1 LPSGPIIAAAA
12 VEGVR
17 LLDSLPINFPVLAS
31 ADWPRLAA
39 AATAAVV
46 VFAMLWAARRLVAR
60 KHAQFALTE
69 PTEKLEILF
78 AAASR
83 TTLPFL
89 LLISVFAGL
98 ASFGATPGAGGFL
111 RSLLAIAFFWQ
122 AGLWA
127 STATSEWLDHRRK
140 ATIDEDKAAAGSIG
154 IIRFVARTAIWVM
167 VLLLTL
173 DNLGIDITALVAGL
187 GIGGIAVALALQNVL
202 GDLLASLSIALDQPF
217 VLGDFLVVGDH
228 MGTIEYIGIKSTR
241 LRSLTGEQIVMS
253 NADLLS
259 SRLRNFGRMY
269 ERRVAFTIGVTYE
282 TPRNTLRK
290 LAPALRAIIE
300 AQDHVRFDRAHFAK
314 YGPYSLDF
322 DVVYFVLSPDF
333 GRYMDVQQ
341 AINFR
346 IHEEFEALGAGFAY
360 PTQTL
365 LLAGEAATGTAG
377 GT

>member
-1 LPSGPIIAAAA
+1 VL
-12 VEGVR
+12 
-17 LLDSLPINFPVLAS
+17 LLDSLRTYFPALAA

-39 AATAAVV
+39 AGAVATVALLL
-46 VFAMLWAARRLVAR
+46 LWVARSLIVR
-60 KHAQFALTE
+60 KHAQFARTE
-69 PTEKLEILF
+69 PTERLEILL

-83 TTLPFL
+83 TTLPFML
-89 LLISVFAGL
+89 VISVFTGL
-98 ASFGATPGAGGFL
+98 VTFGVKPGPDGFL
-111 RSLLAIAFFWQ
+111 HSLLAIVLFWQ

-127 STATSEWLDHRRK
+127 STALAEWLEHRRK
-140 ATIDEDKAAAGSIG
+140 VTINEDKAAAGSIG
-154 IIRFVARTAIWVM
+154 IIRFVARAAIWVM

-187 GIGGIAVALALQNVL
+187 GIGGIAVALAMQNVL

-217 VLGDFLVVGDH
+217 VLGDFLVIGDH
-228 MGTIEYIGIKSTR
+228 MGTIEYIGIKTTR

-269 ERRVAFTIGVTYE
+269 ERRVTFTVGVTYE
-282 TPRNTLRK
+282 TPRDTLRK

-300 AQDHVRFDRAHFAK
+300 SQDDVRFDRAHFAK
-314 YGPYSLDF
+314 YGAYSLDF
-322 DVVYFVLSPDF
+322 EVVYYVLSPDF

-346 IHEEFEALGAGFAY
+346 IHEEFEELGAEFAY

-365 LLAGEAATGTAG
+365 LLGREAAQGMPG

>member
-1 LPSGPIIAAAA
+1 MA
-12 VEGVR
+12 VEGAH
-17 LLDSLPINFPVLAS
+17 LLDSLPINLPVLAS

-39 AATAAVV
+39 AGTVAVV
-46 VFAMLWAARRLVAR
+46 VFFVLWVARRLVAH
-60 KHAQFALTE
+60 KHAQLAKTE
-69 PTEKLEILF
+69 PIQRLEILF

-83 TTLPFL
+83 TTPPFML
-89 LLISVFAGL
+89 VISVIAGL
-98 ASFGATPGAGGFL
+98 AAFGVTTAADGFL
-111 RSLLAIAFFWQ
+111 RSLLAIALFWQ
-122 AGLWA
+122 GGLWA
-127 STATSEWLDHRRK
+127 STALAAWLDHRRK
-140 ATIDEDKAAAGSIG
+140 VTIDEDKAAAGSIG

-217 VLGDFLVVGDH
+217 VLGDFLVIGDH
-228 MGTIEYIGIKSTR
+228 MGTVEYIGIKTTR
-241 LRSLTGEQIVMS
+241 LRSLSGEQIVMS

-269 ERRVAFTIGVTYE
+269 ERRVTFTIGVTYE
-282 TPRNTLRK
+282 TPREALLRI
-290 LAPALRAIIE
+290 APALRAIIE
-300 AQDHVRFDRAHFAK
+300 EQDEVRFDRAHFAK

-322 DVVYFVLSPDF
+322 DVVYNVLSPDF

-346 IHEEFEALGAGFAY
+346 IHEEFEQMGVEFAY

-365 LLAGEAATGTAG
+365 LLSGDALRGLAPGT
-377 GT
+377 

>member
-1 LPSGPIIAAAA
+1 MLDTLPTWFPALAA
-12 VEGVR
+12 
-17 LLDSLPINFPVLAS
+17 

-39 AATAAVV
+39 AAAVAAVV
-46 VFAMLWAARRLVAR
+46 LLVMWVARRLVAR

-83 TTLPFL
+83 TTLAFML
-89 LLISVFAGL
+89 VISLFAGL
-98 ASFGATPGAGGFL
+98 AALGVRPGTDGIL
-111 RSLLAIAFFWQ
+111 HSLLAIALFWQ
-122 AGLWA
+122 AGLWG
-127 STATSEWLDHRRK
+127 STAIAEWLDRRRK
-140 ATIDEDKAAAGSIG
+140 ATISENKAAAGSIG

-173 DNLGIDITALVAGL
+173 DNLGVDITALVAGL

-217 VLGDFLVVGDH
+217 VLGDFLVIGDH
-228 MGTIEYIGIKSTR
+228 MGSVEYIGIKTTR

-253 NADLLS
+253 NGDLLS

-269 ERRVAFTIGVTYE
+269 ERRVTFTIGVTYE
-282 TPRNTLRK
+282 TPRE
-290 LAPALRAIIE
+290 ALRRIPPLLRTIIE
-300 AQDHVRFDRAHFAK
+300 AEDDVRFDRAHFAK
-314 YGPYSLDF
+314 YGAYSLDF
-322 DVVYFVLSPDF
+322 DVVYYVLSPDF

-346 IHEEFEALGAGFAY
+346 IHEEFEALGVEFAY

-365 LLAGEAATGTAG
+365 LLAGEAARGVSRGA
-377 GT
+377 